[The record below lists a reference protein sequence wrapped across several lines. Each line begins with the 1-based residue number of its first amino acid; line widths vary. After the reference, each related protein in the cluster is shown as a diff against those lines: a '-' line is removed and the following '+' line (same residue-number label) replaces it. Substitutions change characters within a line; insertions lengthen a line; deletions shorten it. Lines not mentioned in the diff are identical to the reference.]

1 MTSSIAWRRSSASA
15 DVLNMSELIF
25 PLAAITVTFALIIPA
40 LSMLSALVLR
50 AKRRRARSW
59 SSFGSEANF
68 ALIIAP
74 TLLPLL
80 WLISSALHQSESADK
95 LQICALDHVQG
106 TTCAD
111 AIILLGALLIG
122 SITSILV
129 RRSRERPMLNLRYLD
144 AQAPQVQ
151 RVRSLS
157 AGHEHLRGLSIFV
170 ATCCPEP
177 VFTLG
182 LWRARV
188 VLDACFVRDAD
199 DEMIIAALLHE
210 RAHIRGFDN
219 LRGFIARLCL
229 GLNPAGSLLRQELHH
244 WRRARE
250 AQCDALAVSDGG
262 QPLALAQSIIRAAR
276 FRCAGLVPEHM
287 SALCGHDELSIK
299 LRLALLMHEPA
310 RHPRTLG
317 HVIIA
322 LGLILVITTPHLP
335 GAGALELFH
344 FEVERLLHP

>member
-1 MTSSIAWRRSSASA
+1 MG
-15 DVLNMSELIF
+15 ELIF
-25 PLAAITVTFALIIPA
+25 PLAAITATFALIIPA
-40 LSMLSALVLR
+40 LTLLSCAVLR

-59 SSFGSEANF
+59 TSFGSEGNF
-68 ALIIAP
+68 AWIIAP

-80 WLISSALHQSESADK
+80 WLISSALHQSESADR
-95 LQICALDHVQG
+95 LQTCLLDHVQG

-129 RRSRERPMLNLRYLD
+129 RRWREHPRLNLRYLD
-144 AQAPQVQ
+144 VQAPQVQ
-151 RVRSLS
+151 RVRALI
-157 AGHEHLRGLSIFV
+157 ANHKGLRALSIHV
-170 ATCCPEP
+170 ASCCPEP
-177 VFTLG
+177 VFTIG

-199 DEMIIAALLHE
+199 DEMIVAALLHE
-210 RAHIRGFDN
+210 RAHIVGFDN

-229 GLNPAGSLLRQELHH
+229 GLNPASGLLRQELHH

-250 AQCDALAVSDGG
+250 AQCDALAVCEGG
-262 QPLALAQSIIRAAR
+262 QPLALAESIISAAR
-276 FRCAGLVPEHM
+276 FRCAGLMPAHM
-287 SALCGHDELSIK
+287 SALCGHDDLSIK
-299 LRLALLMHEPA
+299 LRLALLMHEPT

-322 LGLILVITTPHLP
+322 LGILLVVTTPHLP
-335 GAGALELFH
+335 GAGALEIFH